1 MYKGVQNGYMMFLFG
16 IFSDFL
22 QILILKLVFVI
33 LLDFYLSVICLEL
46 QCVNSYQRLQLII
59 GVHYTVL
66 GWKH

>member
-1 MYKGVQNGYMMFLFG
+1 MYKGVPNGYMMFLFG